1 MDSRNVLRD
10 QGMTKQ
16 HGSLGGGARTELNE
30 HPVVPQEWRDLADV
44 RRQNRTLA
52 TSWVVLR
59 QPSDVLKQL

>member
-1 MDSRNVLRD
+1 
-10 QGMTKQ
+10 MTKQ

-59 QPSDVLKQL
+59 QPSDILEQL